1 MYYLVFK
8 SHFRGLFS
16 IANQSLFCR
25 KVWNKVWSRKLLS
38 QKCFFY
44 APTATHGP
52 KSDQVYLA
60 VIYKKNWWSTIWC
73 VGLFTGLCKS
83 YYLTTINCC
92 ISWTNIFLYYHHQR
106 ISTSC
111 NQTTD
116 FMDEHHVGCC
126 CKFVYRFRHV
136 SNVWQYSE
144 WRRFPN
150 IFTEGRFKG
159 NMLSILPVNEVCGKM
174 S

>member
-1 MYYLVFK
+1 MPQSVE
-8 SHFRGLFS
+8 
-16 IANQSLFCR
+16 QSLKPKTIISKMFLLCTNSNSWT
-25 KVWNKVWSRKLLS
+25 KIWSS
-38 QKCFFY
+38 VSC
-44 APTATHGP
+44 
-52 KSDQVYLA
+52 SDLQN
-60 VIYKKNWWSTIWC
+60 NWWTTIWC

-136 SNVWQYSE
+136 SNVRLYNSG

>member
-1 MYYLVFK
+1 MCPEWTRFRISQKIYRQCIIWFSNPISADSLASQINHFFAAKCGTKFEAENYYLKNVSFM
-8 SHFRGLFS
+8 HQQQLMDQNL
-16 IANQSLFCR
+16 I
-25 KVWNKVWSRKLLS
+25 
-38 QKCFFY
+38 KCILQWF
-44 APTATHGP
+44 T
-52 KSDQVYLA
+52 
-60 VIYKKNWWSTIWC
+60 KKNWWSTIWC

-144 WRRFPN
+144 WRRF
-150 IFTEGRFKG
+150 
-159 NMLSILPVNEVCGKM
+159 
-174 S
+174 